1 MLSFAQLSVQA
12 TYRWI
17 YGLLIYLFILFS
29 TDQLFVPHV
38 NPDQIVL
45 GATIFIIQYC
55 LFNILFSAWIAMK
68 KNLFAITILGF
79 ILDLTLIAG
88 TNYIFGADRLELLF
102 FFLIPLFFSISH
114 KWLNTVIYIVSL
126 LLIGIIFYVKNGAQ
140 LFFTMEVLRYVVLSY
155 SLYTLF
161 FLIIKYV
168 IHNTYLEAIRK
179 VAMLFHE
186 IRNSLTV
193 ILGYINLLNN
203 EKVTDEQRQFFYQSI
218 ESATQRIKS
227 LCDQYITQKK
237 NSDQQD

>member
-1 MLSFAQLSVQA
+1 
-12 TYRWI
+12 
-17 YGLLIYLFILFS
+17 
-29 TDQLFVPHV
+29 
-38 NPDQIVL
+38 
-45 GATIFIIQYC
+45 
-55 LFNILFSAWIAMK
+55 MK

-179 VAMLFHE
+179 VAMIFHE